1 MQIDG
6 LSDGDTQVL
15 LQQPETLDVLMQLL
29 EEVSPPRLKPP
40 SSEHARALSGLK
52 TVTRCD
58 APPPSPAAGAPP
70 WG

>member
-1 MQIDG
+1 
-6 LSDGDTQVL
+6 
-15 LQQPETLDVLMQLL
+15 MQLL

-58 APPPSPAAGAPP
+58 CPPPPLPCRRRPTLGVISSVYLRLK
-70 WG
+70 W